1 MNYCMRDHVAACC
14 LLLLTLVG
22 CQTTYYAVWEQLGKE
37 KRHLLRDNV
46 EEARSEQ
53 QEATQQFKD
62 VLTRMKEMY
71 GFKGGKLEDF
81 YNKLKSDFEESEDRA
96 QRVRGRIK
104 DVVQIAADLFKEW
117 QNEIAEI
124 KNPSLRQK
132 SRGSLKNSK
141 DQYAR
146 LEKAMKKAE
155 ASMEPVLRRL
165 KDQVLYLKHNLN
177 AQAIGALKQE
187 VGDIEVDVEKLIR
200 DMEKS
205 IKEADTFLKGFE
217 AG

>member
-1 MNYCMRDHVAACC
+1 MDDGMRVHLAACC
-14 LLLLTLVG
+14 LLLMTLVG
-22 CQTTYYAVWEQLGKE
+22 CQTTYYALWEQLGKE

-53 QEATQQFKD
+53 QKAAEQFKD

-71 GFKGGKLEDF
+71 GFKGGKLESF
-81 YNKLKSDFEESEDRA
+81 YNRLKSDFEESEDRA
-96 QRVRGRIK
+96 ERVRGRIK
-104 DVVQIAADLFKEW
+104 DVEQIAADLFKEW

-124 KNPSLRQK
+124 TNQSLREK

-155 ASMEPVLRRL
+155 ASMDPVLRRL

-187 VGDIEVDVEKLIR
+187 AGDIEVDVQRLIR
-200 DMEKS
+200 DMKKS
-205 IKEADTFLKGFE
+205 IKEADTFLKSFE
-217 AG
+217 AS